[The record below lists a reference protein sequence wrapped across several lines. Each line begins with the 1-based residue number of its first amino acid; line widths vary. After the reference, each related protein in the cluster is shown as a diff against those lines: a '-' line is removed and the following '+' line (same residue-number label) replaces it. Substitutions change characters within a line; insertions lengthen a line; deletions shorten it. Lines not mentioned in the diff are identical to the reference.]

1 MTVTMLKILGCG
13 LRAAVLVVAVAGL
26 LGGTPTAQAADW
38 PQWRGPN
45 RDGSSTETGWRSQ
58 WPEGGPKVL
67 WKARVGAGH
76 SSVVVVGE
84 RAYAAGRSWKVD
96 AKGGP
101 VKGENGKNV
110 GSETVWCFDANTGK
124 VVWQHAADCQNL
136 GCNDWGTN
144 STPAVFDGLVYA
156 YGAPGVVTCLDGA
169 TGREVWARD
178 LARDYAAKLN
188 IYGCYAGSPLVV
200 DEGVIV
206 ECGGEQ
212 PLLAALDRKTGR
224 EVWKYG
230 KATEIGGA
238 SSPVP
243 YRVGNRTGIVHLAR
257 GQAVGLAAGDGK
269 ELWHYPWPVCALMT
283 PLVHGDRVY
292 VSGVQEG
299 VRLGTVLELGQNPPK
314 PVWSSKETI
323 SYFQSSVLVDG
334 HLFGTHA
341 PGYEATKTR
350 LRCVAFDTGKV
361 TWEHPEKGLGHATLI
376 AADHKLIILSQEGV
390 LMVAEASP
398 HGFKKLASA
407 KVLDHTCYNCECY
420 TCPTLSHGRIYCRS
434 GGGELV
440 CLDVRTGQ

>member
-1 MTVTMLKILGCG
+1 MILHYASRFLIPAILCVACS
-13 LRAAVLVVAVAGL
+13 LCHLAA
-26 LGGTPTAQAADW
+26 AADW

-67 WKARVGAGH
+67 WKAKVGAGH
-76 SSVVVVGE
+76 SSVVAVGE
-84 RAYAAGRSWKVD
+84 RAYAVGRSWRVD
-96 AKGGP
+96 AKGLP
-101 VKGENGKNV
+101 VKGANDRNV

-124 VVWQHAADCQNL
+124 VLWQHAADCQNL

-144 STPAVFDGLVYA
+144 STPAVFDGLIYA
-156 YGAPGVVTCLDGA
+156 YGAPGKVACLDGA
-169 TGREVWARD
+169 TGRQVWARD

-200 DEGVIV
+200 EEGVIV

-243 YRVGNRTGIVHLAR
+243 YRAGNRAGIVHLAR

-269 ELWHYPWPVCALMT
+269 QLWRYPWSVCALMT

-292 VSGVQEG
+292 VSGVGEG
-299 VRLGTVLELGQNPPK
+299 DARLGTVLELGQNPPK
-314 PVWSSKETI
+314 PVWSSKEMI

-334 HLFGTHA
+334 HLFGIHA
-341 PGYEATKTR
+341 PGYQATKTR

-361 TWEHPEKGLGHATLI
+361 MWEHTEKGLGHATLI
-376 AADHKLIILSQEGV
+376 TADHKLIIQSQQGV
-390 LMVAEASP
+390 LIVAEASP
-398 HGFKKLASA
+398 QGFKKLASA